1 MDEKIKNYVITSIL
15 LSALVLLP
23 LFPVRGDIDQSIQYL
38 KTKTPNPWVTMA
50 LSAAGEDSDADYLKI
65 FVGASASD
73 YEAAILALVAAGKDP
88 KSFPNENFVQ
98 KLKSFYSGGQI
109 GDPSLLNDDIFGL
122 LALLAAGEPIGDEV
136 VSSAK
141 NFVIQNQNADGGWAF
156 AILSGSDTNMTA
168 MAIMALL
175 ESRSSNHVGSYS
187 QRLGQRCNLERYALR
202 NGYAAESLYDDLIS
216 KTPTMSAKTVTGP
229 TLADVGSS

>member
-98 KLKSFYSGGQI
+98 KLKSLH
-109 GDPSLLNDDIFGL
+109 LLDDVL
-122 LALLAAGEPIGDEV
+122 LPFHFFKGRR
-136 VSSAK
+136 
-141 NFVIQNQNADGGWAF
+141 
-156 AILSGSDTNMTA
+156 AILLCPDGSFHTLSG
-168 MAIMALL
+168 
-175 ESRSSNHVGSYS
+175 
-187 QRLGQRCNLERYALR
+187 
-202 NGYAAESLYDDLIS
+202 
-216 KTPTMSAKTVTGP
+216 
-229 TLADVGSS
+229 